1 MKKTFALVLALL
13 LAVSFSFVGCA
24 KQEEKKPA
32 PAAAPAP
39 APEKAPEKAP
49 APAQEPA
56 HAKK

>member
-32 PAAAPAP
+32 PEKGAAGAPGAPGAPAP
-39 APEKAPEKAP
+39 APEKK
-49 APAQEPA
+49 
-56 HAKK
+56 